1 MKHRATGNPRGRPPS
16 VPFDIGD
23 QIYDILKRQMDPMT
37 HLVRPQWK
45 ELALQLHVSRS
56 TISRVIPTLKTI
68 GLIESVV
75 VTSPRNARIKY
86 VLYKV
91 K

>member
-23 QIYDILKRQMDPMT
+23 QIYDILKSQMDPVT

-45 ELALQLHVSRS
+45 ELATCESLDNQQGDTYLEDHRADRKCGCYVSKEC
-56 TISRVIPTLKTI
+56 TNQICTL
-68 GLIESVV
+68 
-75 VTSPRNARIKY
+75 
-86 VLYKV
+86 
-91 K
+91 